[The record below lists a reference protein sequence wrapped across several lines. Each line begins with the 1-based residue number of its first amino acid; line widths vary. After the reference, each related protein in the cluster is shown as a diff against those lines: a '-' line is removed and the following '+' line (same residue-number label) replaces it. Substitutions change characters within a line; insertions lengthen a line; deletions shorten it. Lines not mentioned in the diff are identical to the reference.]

1 MKGRWRILKAGV
13 RLWGVLS
20 VDEVWLTCCALH
32 NWLLDIDG
40 FGGVWN
46 GGVAISDWTGRN
58 GDHDYDGL
66 SKEIPN
72 AVARICRNL
81 DPQNY
86 DSSGMGHGTDVLQD
100 DMVDNRHVSNL
111 LSNNISSMSLTTFH
125 SRLVAHHAVQFR
137 RNTLVWP
144 MRNNNNR

>member
-1 MKGRWRILKAGV
+1 M
-13 RLWGVLS
+13 WGVLS

-32 NWLLDIDG
+32 NWLLDVDG

-46 GGVAISDWTGRN
+46 GGVAISDWTGWN

-81 DPQNY
+81 DPRNY
-86 DSSGMGHGTDVLQD
+86 DSSCMGRGLTFCGTTWWIIV
-100 DMVDNRHVSNL
+100 
-111 LSNNISSMSLTTFH
+111 MS
-125 SRLVAHHAVQFR
+125 QIWFR
-137 RNTLVWP
+137 IIYHP
-144 MRNNNNR
+144 